1 MISATKCTKDIRH
14 PPQPQHKWD
23 TLKVEVPEETKVIA
37 FSVEYKMNTSSISN
51 EINMDPE
58 SRVKARAV
66 VSFALSVPM
75 KGRSSEWWNVRHPFD
90 ETTFR
95 DGVDA

>member
-1 MISATKCTKDIRH
+1 MISATQCAKDIQH
-14 PPQPQHKWD
+14 PHQPQQKWD
-23 TLKVEVPEETKVIA
+23 TLKVKALEEIIA

-66 VSFALSVPM
+66 VSFALLFPM
-75 KGRSSEWWNVRHPFD
+75 KGRRSECWNVRHPFD
-90 ETTFR
+90 EMAFR
-95 DGVDA
+95 DEVDT